1 MKLLQGQIWKQDDHY
16 IRTVRVERLAVE
28 YKVFKNLSTKVGVR
42 HLVTK
47 KAFCRLLKNA
57 VLLSPAELA
66 TTEKTTG
73 GSSTPAGD
81 KFTWVGDAV
90 TRL

>member
-28 YKVFKNLSTKVGVR
+28 YKVFKNLDTKVGVR

-57 VLLSPAELA
+57 VLLSLAEIPGA
-66 TTEKTTG
+66 EKA
-73 GSSTPAGD
+73 PD
-81 KFTWVGDAV
+81 
-90 TRL
+90 